1 MKRPGD
7 QDRKEPI
14 LKKRPSEFKDESKH
28 FKKRDNIDLQN
39 TAQYN
44 QVLLNILVR
53 KLCEISL
60 TPSIYR

>member
-7 QDRKEPI
+7 KDRKEPM
-14 LKKRPSEFKDESKH
+14 LKKQPSEFKDESEH

-44 QVLLNILVR
+44 QVLLNILVG

>member
-28 FKKRDNIDLQN
+28 FKKRGNIDL
-39 TAQYN
+39 
-44 QVLLNILVR
+44 
-53 KLCEISL
+53 
-60 TPSIYR
+60 